1 MKHEPELDEK
11 INHEIDRAIFEAMPK
26 GGRSAIVELVADG
39 ATPEEIRERAFQSL
53 TRQYPAMPLHKKED
67 HANKWWHAARHAVRI
82 KSN

>member
-1 MKHEPELDEK
+1 MKHEPELQEK
-11 INHEIDRAIFEAMPK
+11 INQEIDRAMFETMPK
-26 GGRSAIVELVADG
+26 GGQSAIVELIADG
-39 ATPEEIRERAFQSL
+39 ATPEEIRERAFQSI